1 MFNVSLHRSGHIARH
16 TVGRVD
22 SPDTAAAERR
32 RKTKTFK
39 NLLADGVQVEA
50 AKKELDMPD
59 LGNKVRNKSVEK
71 VLEGLLIA
79 RDEVPDADPVKVS
92 CRCWALS

>member
-1 MFNVSLHRSGHIARH
+1 M
-16 TVGRVD
+16 
-22 SPDTAAAERR
+22 
-32 RKTKTFK
+32 
-39 NLLADGVQVEA
+39 EA
-50 AKKELDMPD
+50 AKKELDIPD

-92 CRCWALS
+92 CSSWGSEGRAMLMNDGGTFTHK

>member
-1 MFNVSLHRSGHIARH
+1 M
-16 TVGRVD
+16 
-22 SPDTAAAERR
+22 
-32 RKTKTFK
+32 
-39 NLLADGVQVEA
+39 QVEA

>member
-1 MFNVSLHRSGHIARH
+1 M
-16 TVGRVD
+16 
-22 SPDTAAAERR
+22 
-32 RKTKTFK
+32 
-39 NLLADGVQVEA
+39 EA
-50 AKKELDMPD
+50 AKKELNMPD

-92 CRCWALS
+92 CSRRGNEGRANLKRHVRDFQFCKMMCQRHIHSGELQLLGLPSVIGCCAT

>member
-1 MFNVSLHRSGHIARH
+1 M
-16 TVGRVD
+16 
-22 SPDTAAAERR
+22 
-32 RKTKTFK
+32 
-39 NLLADGVQVEA
+39 QVEA
-50 AKKELDMPD
+50 AKKELVMPD

-92 CRCWALS
+92 CSSRAISKKDGGILNLQDDVPEAGSCR

>member
-1 MFNVSLHRSGHIARH
+1 M
-16 TVGRVD
+16 
-22 SPDTAAAERR
+22 
-32 RKTKTFK
+32 
-39 NLLADGVQVEA
+39 QVEA
-50 AKKELDMPD
+50 AKKELTMPD

-92 CRCWALS
+92 CCSRGSGSRAIFRKDGGAFNSARRCARGR